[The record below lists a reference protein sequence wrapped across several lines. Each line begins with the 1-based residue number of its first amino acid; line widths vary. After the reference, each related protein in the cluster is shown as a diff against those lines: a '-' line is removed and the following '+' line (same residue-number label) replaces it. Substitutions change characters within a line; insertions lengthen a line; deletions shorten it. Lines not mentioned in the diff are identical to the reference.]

1 MVEKPP
7 AYLWYPGDMLS
18 SGNVAELS
26 ASEECWYR
34 RALDF
39 AWKDGGVPSDPEKFA
54 KRIGKGCTKKA
65 AEMILGTFFVVDP
78 KRPDIALNKKQ
89 EKIRK
94 EHTVFRKKKSEAGK
108 KGMEKRWKSNKHTSS
123 GDNSVNNTAI
133 TQPITNHITKHNLS
147 SSSSSSSS
155 REEESSGRGVKSSA
169 TGSATTPAE
178 KMKSDKSNGVS
189 GHPAVVVYEEI
200 FGPANAA
207 FNKAVSLAVTDLGL
221 WSNLVTEKSS
231 YKKPYRWILGEYHK
245 RVGESPPS
253 VNTGKPPGRIK
264 TAREFAREAIEQME
278 NGAETRETG
287 Q

>member
-1 MVEKPP
+1 MVEKSP

-65 AEMILGTFFVVDP
+65 AEMILGTFFVVDA

-94 EHTVFRKKKSEAGK
+94 DRKQKSAKSKEAG
-108 KGMEKRWKSNKHTSS
+108 RLS
-123 GDNSVNNTAI
+123 GISRRKQKQLTIEQTLNGTR
-133 TQPITNHITKHNLS
+133 TEPRTKTNLSYS
-147 SSSSSSSS
+147 SSSSVS
-155 REEESSGRGVKSSA
+155 REEKSSGRGVKSSA
-169 TGSATTPAE
+169 AGSATPPAE
-178 KMKSDKSNGVS
+178 KMKSETSNGAS

-245 RVGESPPS
+245 RVAESPPS
-253 VNTGKPPGRIK
+253 ANVGKPPGRIK
-264 TAREFAREAIEQME
+264 TAREFAREAIEEME

>member
-1 MVEKPP
+1 MVEKSP

-94 EHTVFRKKKSEAGK
+94 DRKQKSAKSKEAG
-108 KGMEKRWKSNKHTSS
+108 RLS
-123 GDNSVNNTAI
+123 GISRRKQKQLTIEQTLNGTR
-133 TQPITNHITKHNLS
+133 TEPRTKTNLSYS
-147 SSSSSSSS
+147 SSSSVS
-155 REEESSGRGVKSSA
+155 REEKSSGRGVKSSA
-169 TGSATTPAE
+169 AGTAAPPAE
-178 KMKSDKSNGVS
+178 KMKSERSNGVS